1 MKIYKY
7 EAFTDKAGM
16 GNPAG
21 VVFECD
27 DLTEDEMQ
35 KAWILLKLLHD
46 MEDTGATEF
55 LIDKLKDFKTNEE
68 FFGSMKRK

>member
-1 MKIYKY
+1 MRIYKY

-27 DLTEDEMQ
+27 DLTEQEMLET
-35 KAWILLKLLHD
+35 A
-46 MEDTGATEF
+46 G
-55 LIDKLKDFKTNEE
+55 
-68 FFGSMKRK
+68 